1 MRKNLGVS
9 YAVDKSLRREAE
21 DLVRTL
27 KADQSKNS
35 RELFRL
41 IKPSLPYIVCS
52 TLISMLITA
61 LRSYFHQ
68 IGLWVLTIEAG
79 AAGKTE
85 EAFAMLFN
93 LWVGH
98 MLIKLIELPDF
109 TYTRRAKSTFG
120 NNIRN
125 GVLSAMVRQDYEYF
139 DRTPPGVLQDRL
151 NRDADE
157 LGENL
162 IGFPKDMLCHL
173 VWIVSNMV
181 QVYNQAPTQF
191 FIAACCPVALMCAFQ
206 YFTFKYFREC
216 NERARRVEEEG
227 TAATSEVLRQIKT
240 VRQFASE
247 QRAAATYA
255 RRNLARMLIG
265 ERVTTFKRSLEV
277 IVWMIFDSGI
287 TLTIIL
293 GLPYVTRGELSAGQ
307 LIDCFCKLNFN
318 VNFCLRESLEQ
329 LPRMARLL
337 EPMGRIC
344 DLLQAKPTIE
354 PDAHPS
360 YIDVNNA
367 VELAELLDGCKVTKD
382 TKGITRIALT
392 SFAPVMLDTTT
403 ENAPTIG
410 AQLVYLSSKDHRYVT
425 PFELLAQADDD
436 EVAAPSYTIPTGLTY
451 PVRAIFSTKLR
462 PSRFNGK
469 IEFEDVH
476 FSYPTDLRKP
486 VLQGLSFTVEPG
498 EKVALV
504 GPTGCGKSSCMSLLQ
519 RLYDPNKGVIRLD
532 DTPLAEYDL
541 HNLRARVVIV
551 DQNTVLF
558 SSSIKEN
565 ITYGMD
571 RTVTEEE
578 VIEACKRAHAWE
590 FISEKPDKLMT
601 YLDGGGALSGGQRQR
616 LAIARAILR
625 SPDVILLDEATSA
638 LDNTSEAKVQKA
650 LDELAKCGSA
660 LVIAHRLSTIKDAD
674 KIVVVDH
681 GKAVEIGTHEE
692 LLERGMTTT
701 AKAALVQEGAGE
713 VTPINVS
720 REASVTSVASSTS
733 TATLKEGSSNPPSL
747 QGSKDDLHGFFEEKS
762 RAPTREASPTAPPL
776 VRRLKSAPDGM
787 VQTSEERKKAK
798 GTTYKGLWDAATG
811 ASEAMSLSSVS
822 LRIKSIEE
830 ELVSLRAKQA
840 GMQEAKSKL
849 IGEVEM

>member
-1 MRKNLGVS
+1 MKSSKRRLVYVAAHSIGVLQGNNIKPHVALLHHGHAPALGLRPGVHTAAMDRLHHHRLLDLVLPLHHDLQARRDSQKRRSRRGDAVLEMAKAVLAYVDAEDAKPEDERTLPESKRVVRAAALSPLSFLFNRRKRRTLSFYSTAVNAAHARSDLASLPPQRDLIWDKTYGCRTLKWGIAPTNELNLRCEALYKRVSLHEFKQAIDYTKRARIPGTIKSAGKEEARKLKSFSGEKLQVLLREDKTVRKNLGAS

-191 FIAACCPVALMCAFQ
+191 FVAACCPVALMCAFQ

-318 VNFCLRESLEQ
+318 VNFCLRESLQQ

-436 EVAAPSYTIPTGLTY
+436 EVAASSHTIPTALPTLY
-451 PVRAIFSTKLR
+451 A
-462 PSRFNGK
+462 PS
-469 IEFEDVH
+469 
-476 FSYPTDLRKP
+476 S
-486 VLQGLSFTVEPG
+486 
-498 EKVALV
+498 
-504 GPTGCGKSSCMSLLQ
+504 
-519 RLYDPNKGVIRLD
+519 
-532 DTPLAEYDL
+532 
-541 HNLRARVVIV
+541 
-551 DQNTVLF
+551 
-558 SSSIKEN
+558 
-565 ITYGMD
+565 
-571 RTVTEEE
+571 
-578 VIEACKRAHAWE
+578 
-590 FISEKPDKLMT
+590 
-601 YLDGGGALSGGQRQR
+601 
-616 LAIARAILR
+616 
-625 SPDVILLDEATSA
+625 
-638 LDNTSEAKVQKA
+638 
-650 LDELAKCGSA
+650 
-660 LVIAHRLSTIKDAD
+660 
-674 KIVVVDH
+674 
-681 GKAVEIGTHEE
+681 
-692 LLERGMTTT
+692 
-701 AKAALVQEGAGE
+701 
-713 VTPINVS
+713 
-720 REASVTSVASSTS
+720 
-733 TATLKEGSSNPPSL
+733 PPS
-747 QGSKDDLHGFFEEKS
+747 
-762 RAPTREASPTAPPL
+762 
-776 VRRLKSAPDGM
+776 SAPH
-787 VQTSEERKKAK
+787 
-798 GTTYKGLWDAATG
+798 
-811 ASEAMSLSSVS
+811 ASTV
-822 LRIKSIEE
+822 R
-830 ELVSLRAKQA
+830 
-840 GMQEAKSKL
+840 
-849 IGEVEM
+849 